1 MPTPTYTPL
10 ANVTLGTTAA
20 SVTFSSIPATYRD
33 LILVVANLS
42 ATTSNTLYARLNG
55 DTGSNY
61 SFVVANGDSSGA
73 RSQSNSSDSN
83 GLLMGSTY
91 QGLPTSG
98 VAQSVLQI
106 MDYSATDKHKTGL
119 ARYGSAGR
127 GDVDMSASRWANTA
141 AVTSI
146 TVRVSGVSVNINSG
160 TTLNL
165 FGVIS

>member
-10 ANVTLGTTAA
+10 ANVTLGSSAA

-61 SFVVANGDSSGA
+61 SYVVANGDSVGA
-73 RSQSNSSDSN
+73 RSQSSTDGN